1 MCDHETHD
9 TSSFQ
14 FTLFS
19 AAIMDSHT
27 ADASSPEVSF
37 IVTGFGPFQDAKVN
51 PTMILAHKLVEY
63 LKAKEA
69 AKPSHLPCGV
79 PLSSMTQT
87 LVIETSANAVQQEM
101 DALNDQIAKQGQD
114 NKVVVLLHLGVN
126 YRGTIFQ
133 VESCAYNE
141 ADFRIPDERGYQPRN
156 KAIVDAY
163 PVGATLNTLLDVP
176 ALVTFLNATDN
187 HSGADEEEEVKHKN
201 LRSVAKNNNTPFVM
215 AKSSIDPGRF
225 VCNYVYCYSLDKFQ
239 CSHLAAVAATSTTTD
254 SDTSPPVAAKKES
267 NVRCLFLHV
276 PPFAVVSEG
285 EQLRVV
291 SNLMVALYQQVR
303 VQIQVQSEA
312 AI

>member
-1 MCDHETHD
+1 M
-9 TSSFQ
+9 SS
-14 FTLFS
+14 L
-19 AAIMDSHT
+19 A
-27 ADASSPEVSF
+27 ADAAGSSPEVSF

-51 PTMILAHKLVEY
+51 PTMILARKLVEY
-63 LKAKEA
+63 LKVKEEA
-69 AKPSHLPCGV
+69 AEQSSIGSPTHRV

-87 LVIETSANAVQQEM
+87 LVIETAADAVQQQIN
-101 DALNDQIAKQGQD
+101 ALSDQIISKRGET
-114 NKVVVLLHLGVN
+114 NKMVVLLHLGVN
-126 YRGTIFQ
+126 YRGTHFQ

-176 ALVTFLNATDN
+176 ALVTFLNATGVG
-187 HSGADEEEEVKHKN
+187 SAGKLEEKHNN
-201 LRSVAKNNNTPFVM
+201 LRSIANNNNPPSVL
-215 AKSSIDPGRF
+215 AKSSTDPGRF

-239 CSHLAAVAATSTTTD
+239 CSHLAAVAAASATN
-254 SDTSPPVAAKKES
+254 DTAPAAPAAAKTES

-276 PPFAVVSEG
+276 PPFAVVSEE

-291 SNLMVALYQQVR
+291 SNLMEALYQQV
-303 VQIQVQSEA
+303 QIQVQVQFEEA

>member
-1 MCDHETHD
+1 
-9 TSSFQ
+9 
-14 FTLFS
+14 
-19 AAIMDSHT
+19 MDSHT
-27 ADASSPEVSF
+27 ADASSPDVSF

-51 PTMILAHKLVEY
+51 PTMILARKLVGY

-69 AKPSHLPCGV
+69 EAEPSIGVGSHRV

-87 LVIETSANAVQQEM
+87 VVIETSANAVQQEM
-101 DALNDQIAKQGQD
+101 DALSDQISKQGQD

-126 YRGTIFQ
+126 YRGTHFQ

-141 ADFRIPDERGYQPRN
+141 ADFRIPDERGYQPQN
-156 KAIVDAY
+156 EAIVEAY

-176 ALVTFLNATDN
+176 PLVTFLNATGN
-187 HSGADEEEEVKHKN
+187 GAEEDKQEEVKHKN
-201 LRSVAKNNNTPFVM
+201 LRSAANNNAPFVV

-239 CSHLAAVAATSTTTD
+239 CSHLAAVSASATTD
-254 SDTSPPVAAKKES
+254 TDSATSPPVAAKKES

-276 PPFAVVSEG
+276 PPFAVVSEE
-285 EQLRVV
+285 EQLHVV